1 MKKKNHPMKKSR
13 LKEWVRSAHN
23 LRGMAVVLQDPV
35 ARSLHEKLASGITEL
50 TDEIVF
56 LQKELR
62 RSRLRSNTY
71 WTKEKILGIIR
82 NEVIFY
88 SEMKTP
94 QAESYAEA
102 YRMLHK
108 NLRQVP
114 CDEVI
119 EIMPV
124 KKRRV

>member
-1 MKKKNHPMKKSR
+1 MKKKNHPMK
-13 LKEWVRSAHN
+13 
-23 LRGMAVVLQDPV
+23 
-35 ARSLHEKLASGITEL
+35 
-50 TDEIVF
+50 
-56 LQKELR
+56 
-62 RSRLRSNTY
+62 LRSNTY
-71 WTKEKILGIIR
+71 WTKKKILGIIR